1 MKSFRETRR
10 HIAALLG
17 LALAFACVRPAHAAD
32 DASEGERKSIESII
46 ALIGDGACDNDSQCK
61 TIAIGA
67 KACGGPEYYLA
78 WSTKRTDGAALRQA
92 AQSELTARRN
102 MNVNPGMRSNC
113 VFVADPGAYC
123 ASGCGSAGEA
133 ARAQGG
139 SCRLRAVDRGGG
151 RVD

>member
-10 HIAALLG
+10 HIVALLG
-17 LALAFACVRPAHAAD
+17 LALAFACVRPAHAANY
-32 DASEGERKSIESII
+32 ASEGERKSIESII
-46 ALIGDGACDNDSQCK
+46 ALIGDGACDNDAQCK

-78 WSTKRTDGAALRQA
+78 WSTKRTDVAALRQA

-102 MNVNPGMRSNC
+102 MNVNPGMRSTC

-123 ASGCGSAGEA
+123 APAVDQQRDA
-133 ARAQGG
+133 TRTQNRA
-139 SCRLRAVDRGGG
+139 CRLRAVDRGGG